1 MALPINIES
10 LINGNIVEW
19 ERLEFKSG
27 WNPNEIMHTIT
38 AFANDINNWGG
49 GYIIIGIEEKNG
61 RPLLPPKGIENDKI
75 DEIQKELLNYC
86 YQIKPNYFPI
96 VEPVMFNNKNLLII
110 WVPGGEN
117 RPYTCPKDFF
127 AKKKESAYYLR
138 RFANTV
144 KAG

>member
-1 MALPINIES
+1 M
-10 LINGNIVEW
+10 
-19 ERLEFKSG
+19 
-27 WNPNEIMHTIT
+27 TIT
-38 AFANDINNWGG
+38 SWS
-49 GYIIIGIEEKNG
+49 
-61 RPLLPPKGIENDKI
+61 KGIENDKI

-127 AKKKESAYYLR
+127 AKKKESAYMM
-138 RFANTV
+138 
-144 KAG
+144 